1 MLIAVRDSVLPLKDL
16 RWCEILPGRMIHLR
30 CCGGKQQFDMLCVY
44 QHTLGLKGQDEDK
57 IFRQRSTIWHKL
69 DRWLCATPVRSELVI
84 AGDLNITLRSQPR
97 VCGQGVPRRQ
107 YREAGKQDL
116 EILMQILSKHKLCA
130 ANTWGKKAACYTNR
144 HPGGNTQIDYV
155 LVRQANADLIAKR
168 SSHTHR
174 DGWLAKG
181 RPRADILQPAGEM
194 DALDSV

>member
-1 MLIAVRDSVLPLKDL
+1 
-16 RWCEILPGRMIHLR
+16 
-30 CCGGKQQFDMLCVY
+30 MLCVY

-84 AGDLNITLRSQPR
+84 AGDLNITLRSQAR